1 MEHIVLI
8 DHNNKKCEY
17 MQSLREDVINLI
29 QSNVC
34 TIQLDNRN
42 IQIASADVTFPT
54 EYIKKLGYE
63 HDQGLYDKL
72 IIEYN
77 NNHPDKLL
85 TRWPRHK

>member
-1 MEHIVLI
+1 MEHILLI
-8 DHNNKKCEY
+8 DHDNKKCDH
-17 MQSLREDVINLI
+17 MQFLREDVINLI

-34 TIQLDNRN
+34 SIQLDGRN
-42 IQIASADVTFPT
+42 IQIASADITFPA
-54 EYIKKLGYE
+54 EYQKRLGYE

-77 NNHPDKLL
+77 NNHPNKLL